1 MTQISRFIATKTTSG
16 RLSPLAAAIRL
27 ALAGAVATSL
37 PVSSQ
42 SITTTMPEMK
52 VVGTA
57 DNGYAVK
64 TNSTALKT
72 DTPLL
77 DTPQSI
83 TVVTKELIRDQ
94 AMQNIGDVTRYVPGI
109 ETAQG
114 EGNRDT
120 VVFRG
125 SSSTSDFYV
134 DGIRDDVQYYRDLY
148 NIESVEALKG
158 SNAMIFGRGGSGGVI
173 NRVTKQAGWNDVRE
187 ASLSFGSNHHRRA
200 TADVGQ
206 ALNDKVAFRVNA
218 MTEDSDSYRNGVSV
232 KRSGINP
239 TVAFRAGANTS
250 LVLGYEHFKDDRIA
264 DRGIPSFRGKPFST
278 DSATFFGS
286 AKQSPTWAH
295 MDAFSALFEHD
306 FGGGVSL
313 RNRTRYAD
321 YDKFYQN
328 VFPGAVSSDGSKVR
342 ISAYNNLTA
351 RTNVFNQTDLLFSL
365 NTGAVKHKFATGL
378 EFGSQ
383 ETSNFRNTGYFPAA
397 TFTEVSTA
405 NPFVS
410 APVVFK
416 QSSSDADNFGKAK
429 VASVYVQDQ
438 IELLPQLQAVVGLRY
453 DRFEVDF
460 LNKRNNT
467 TIAVTDTPVSPRA
480 GLVYKPAPN
489 VSVYA
494 NYSLAY
500 VPRAGEQLGSLTATN
515 KAFAPEEFKNLEVG
529 AKWDISP
536 KLAATVA
543 VYQLDRSNISV
554 TDPVDASRQILVD
567 GQRAKGV
574 ELGVAGNIAANWSVM
589 GGYAFQDA
597 ETRLSKS
604 SRAVAALVPEHSASL
619 WNRYDFTPSVGVGL
633 GVVYRDE
640 IFAGTSNTVTLPSY
654 TRVDA
659 ALFYTIS
666 KNLKLQLNV
675 ENLFDK
681 EYYASA
687 HSNDNITPGAPRA
700 FRFTVHAKF

>member
-1 MTQISRFIATKTTSG
+1 MTQSKRIVTAKTSRTH
-16 RLSPLAAAIRL
+16 LSPLAAAIRL
-27 ALAGAVATSL
+27 ALASAVVASL
-37 PVSSQ
+37 PVAAQ
-42 SITTTMPEMK
+42 SGATTMPEIN
-52 VVGTA
+52 VVGAA
-57 DNGYAVK
+57 DSGYAPK
-64 TNSTALKT
+64 STSTALKT
-72 DTPLL
+72 ETPLL

-83 TVVTKELIRDQ
+83 TIVTKELIRDQ
-94 AMQNIGDVTRYVPGI
+94 AMQSIGDVTRYVPGI

-187 ASLSFGSNHHRRA
+187 VSLSVGSNSQRRVS
-200 TADVGQ
+200 ADVGQ
-206 ALNDKVAFRVNA
+206 ALNDKVALRVNA
-218 MTEDSDSYRNGVSV
+218 MTEDSDSYRQGVSI

-239 TVAFRAGANTS
+239 TVAVRLGANTS
-250 LVLGYEHFKDDRIA
+250 LVLGYEHFKDERTA
-264 DRGIPSFRGKPFST
+264 DRGIPSFKGKPFAT
-278 DSATFFGS
+278 DSGTFFGS
-286 AKQSPTWAH
+286 AEQSPTWARV
-295 MDAFSALFEHD
+295 DAFSALFEHD

-328 VFPGAVSSDGSKVR
+328 IFPGAVSADGSTVR
-342 ISAYNNLTA
+342 ISAYNNRTA
-351 RTNVFNQTDLLFSL
+351 RTNLFNQTDLLFSL
-365 NTGAVKHKFATGL
+365 TTGAVKHKFATGL

-383 ETSNFRNTGYFPAA
+383 ETSNFRNTGYFPTAN
-397 TFTEVSTA
+397 FTEVSTA

-416 QSSSDADNFGKAK
+416 QSATDADNEGKAK
-429 VASVYVQDQ
+429 VASVYLQDQ
-438 IELLPQLQAVVGLRY
+438 IELLPQLQAVLGLRY

-460 LNKRNNT
+460 LNKRT
-467 TIAVTDTPVSPRA
+467 STPIAVTDTPVSPRA
-480 GLVYKPAPN
+480 GLVYKPVPN

-494 NYSLAY
+494 NYSLAF
-500 VPRAGEQLGSLTATN
+500 VPRAGEQLGSLNATN
-515 KAFAPEEFKNLEVG
+515 KAFDPEEFKNLEVG

-536 KLAATVA
+536 RLAASVA
-543 VYQLDRSNISV
+543 VYQLERSNIAV
-554 TDPVDASRQILVD
+554 VDPADATKQILVD
-567 GQRAKGV
+567 GQRTKGV
-574 ELGVAGNIAANWSVM
+574 ELGISGNIAANWSVM
-589 GGYAFQDA
+589 GGYAYQDA

-604 SRAVAALVPEHSASL
+604 ATAVAAMVPEHSASL
-619 WNRYDFTPSVGVGL
+619 WNRYDFSPVLGAGL

-640 IFAGTSNTVTLPSY
+640 IFTGTSNTVTLASY
-654 TRVDA
+654 TRIDA

-675 ENLFDK
+675 ENLLDK
-681 EYYASA
+681 DYYASA
-687 HSNDNITPGAPRA
+687 NSNDNITPGSPRA
-700 FRFTVHAKF
+700 FRLALHAKF